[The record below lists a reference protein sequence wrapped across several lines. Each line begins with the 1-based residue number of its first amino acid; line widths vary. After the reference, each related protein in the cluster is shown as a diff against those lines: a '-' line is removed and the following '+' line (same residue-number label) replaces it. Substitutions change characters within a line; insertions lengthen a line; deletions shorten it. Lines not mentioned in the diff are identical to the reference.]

1 MPMHLQQT
9 DVDHKNTNRKVSVAT
24 RVPGLKANI
33 ALLLA
38 LILSIIPTISGVAL
52 IA

>member
-1 MPMHLQQT
+1 MAKHLQQSS
-9 DVDHKNTNRKVSVAT
+9 VDHKNTNRKVGVAV
-24 RVPGLKANI
+24 RMLGLKVNI